1 MICSSLILI
10 NETESLISPFPGNL
24 EIFEK
29 SGPRSRAAGSG
40 PKLFDLAA
48 SWLDSGWNVRAELAI
63 FAPESS

>member
-10 NETESLISPFPGNL
+10 NETDSP
-24 EIFEK
+24 IFVNTLFK
-29 SGPRSRAAGSG
+29 KFLKNPARQARAAGLG

-48 SWLDSGWNVRAELAI
+48 SGLDGRWNVRVGLAI